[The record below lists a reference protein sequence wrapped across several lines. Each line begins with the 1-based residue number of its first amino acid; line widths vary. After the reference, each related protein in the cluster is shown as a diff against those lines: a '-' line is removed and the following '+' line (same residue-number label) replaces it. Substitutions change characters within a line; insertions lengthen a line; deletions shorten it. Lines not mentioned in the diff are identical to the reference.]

1 MAPNKPTAPPIYPN
15 LHGADSE
22 QAHQANQGEIFRLK
36 KISEIREFLEN
47 EVHTRDKLRER
58 YKTAWNVFYIIGQ
71 ISGIASLST
80 GAGAVGTL
88 ATGIG
93 APISIP
99 LGGVSIGAGLI
110 SAAVTFLNKAS

>member
-1 MAPNKPTAPPIYPN
+1 MAPNKPNLYPN

-22 QAHQANQGEIFRLK
+22 QAEQAKQAEQNEIFRLK

-47 EVHTRDKLRER
+47 EVHTRDKLRDR
-58 YKTAWNVFYIIGQ
+58 YKAAWNVFYLIGQ
-71 ISGIASLST
+71 VSGITPLST

-93 APISIP
+93 APVSIP

-110 SAAVTFLNKAS
+110 SSAATFLNKIL